1 MDNYNQMLPLG
12 FSMALAMNEPAMR
25 RFETLEET
33 EKRLILERAGQVR
46 SKSEMQR
53 LVNELLL

>member
-1 MDNYNQMLPLG
+1 MDNNNQMLPVG
-12 FSMALAMNEPAMR
+12 FGMALAMNEPAMR
-25 RFETLEET
+25 RFETMAEE
-33 EKRLILERAGQVR
+33 EKRLILERAGKVD

>member
-1 MDNYNQMLPLG
+1 MDNYNQMLPIG

-25 RFETLEET
+25 RFETLEEK
-33 EKRLILERAGQVR
+33 EKRMILERAGRVN